1 MNKLP
6 IVYVRG
12 FAGGDAGIDRAVE
25 DPFYG
30 FNDGSVHIRVGLS
43 GKPSFYQFESPLL
56 RLMGEGRSDHSPGD
70 VRGGGYEVFV
80 RGSQEQYLRD
90 AASGSVEPASIWVHR
105 FYDTSARS
113 LPSRA
118 LAGGDEDDIDGSE
131 AYREF
136 DLESAAESLR
146 EFVMLI
152 KDRTG
157 APRVH
162 LVAHSMGG
170 LICRCLIQ
178 KVLPDRG
185 EHALQHVDRFFTY
198 GTPHGGIHF
207 SVGFGLLEKMRDTLN
222 IQGGNIF
229 GRREM
234 YAYLTPEAERGDRPP
249 PDWKANRIPPQSF
262 PGDRVFCL
270 VGTNPSDYDVA
281 LGLSAKAVGPKSD
294 GLVQIESAYISDAN
308 FAFVHRSHSGRYGM
322 VNSEEGYQNLK
333 RFLFG
338 DLQVTADLVH
348 YRLPGEPNKNVTWQ
362 AETRLSVRGLP
373 IVMHE
378 QLAAHHCPIQLEWPK
393 DTDTADRPTPLVT
406 TFLSSQEGRPDN
418 ATKMRYVLHLR
429 VLSLQENN
437 GLFSFGDHLEQSADF
452 DDMLVVDIEAPDSQR
467 SVPRAWATW
476 ASQIKSPLRGYDP
489 PEDAALTDQD
499 DTAGRW
505 VRHVPLP
512 SPSGSFL
519 GESAAVRLT
528 VQGRRPA
535 DDPSY
540 AQI

>member
-1 MNKLP
+1 MNKVP
-6 IVYVRG
+6 IIYVRG
-12 FAGGDAGIDRAVE
+12 FAGGEAGIERAVE

-30 FNDGSVHIRVGLS
+30 FNNGSVHIRVGLS
-43 GKPSFYQFESPLL
+43 GKPSFYQFEGPLL
-56 RLMGEGRSDHSPGD
+56 RLTRERQSEQDPDEGSPGD
-70 VRGGGYEVFV
+70 YTIFV

-90 AASGSVEPASIWVHR
+90 KAPGSVPPASIWVHR
-105 FYDTSARS
+105 FYDVSARS
-113 LPSRA
+113 LTSEAHP
-118 LAGGDEDDIDGSE
+118 GDADADIDDPE
-131 AYREF
+131 DYDAF

-146 EFVMLI
+146 EFVMLV

-185 EHALQHVDRFFTY
+185 EHALHHVDRFFTY
-198 GTPHGGIHF
+198 GTPHAGIHF
-207 SVGFGLLEKMRDTLN
+207 SVGFGLLEKIRDTLN

-234 YAYLTPEAERGDRPP
+234 YSYLTPEAERGDGPP
-249 PDWKANRIPPQSF
+249 PHWKANEIPGSAF

-294 GLVQIESAYISDAN
+294 GLVQIESAYIPAAN

-338 DLQVTADLVH
+338 DLQVTADLVRF
-348 YRLPGEPNKNVTWQ
+348 RLPGEPNKNVTWQ

-406 TFLSSQEGRPDN
+406 TFLSSHEGRPEN
-418 ATKMRYVLHLR
+418 ATRMRYILHLR
-429 VLSLQENN
+429 VLSLKENK
-437 GLFSFGDHLEQSADF
+437 GLFSFADHLEQSADF
-452 DDMLVVDIEAPDSQR
+452 DDMLVVDVEPPGAHR
-467 SVPRAWATW
+467 TALRAWATW
-476 ASQIKSPLRGYDP
+476 ASQIESPLREFDP
-489 PEDAALTDQD
+489 PEESVLTDED
-499 DTAGRW
+499 DTPGRW
-505 VRHVPLP
+505 VRHVELP
-512 SPSGSFL
+512 TPGGSFL
-519 GESAAVRLT
+519 GGSAAVRLT
-528 VQGRRPA
+528 VQRRRPA

-540 AQI
+540 FG